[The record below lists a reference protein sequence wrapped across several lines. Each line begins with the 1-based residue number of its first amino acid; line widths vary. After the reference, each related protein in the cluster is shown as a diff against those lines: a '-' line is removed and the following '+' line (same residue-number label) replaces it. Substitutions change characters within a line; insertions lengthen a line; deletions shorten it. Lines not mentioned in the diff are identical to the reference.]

1 LAQTV
6 TMRAGGRD
14 NRGAW
19 QAKSRYH
26 KRLFA
31 CHATDT
37 MTENDYFLAWGI
49 YAFAAL
55 GCILVWFRITR
66 WMWRY
71 LREPLRLLGTVLLLT
86 PTVVD
91 PAKDLLAPAVAI
103 SALELVFKMG
113 GSAWGAI
120 SDLAM
125 AAVIALGVYVIF
137 ALVRL
142 PFLRKAQ
149 ARRVAQAEADATVRR
164 DADEAPAPPRFD
176 QGGERE
182 ERRMPTPPRDNLRV
196 EPRI

>member
-6 TMRAGGRD
+6 KMRAGGRD

-149 ARRVAQAEADATVRR
+149 ARRAAQAEADATARR
-164 DADEAPAPPRFD
+164 DADEAPAPPRFE
-176 QGGERE
+176 QGAERE

>member
-1 LAQTV
+1 MAQTV
-6 TMRAGGRD
+6 KMRAGGRD

>member
-1 LAQTV
+1 MAQTV

>member
-6 TMRAGGRD
+6 KMRAGGRD

-26 KRLFA
+26 KHLFA

>member
-1 LAQTV
+1 
-6 TMRAGGRD
+6 MRAGGRD
-14 NRGAW
+14 DRGAW
-19 QAKSRYH
+19 QVKSRYH

-149 ARRVAQAEADATVRR
+149 ARRAAQAEADATVRR

>member
-1 LAQTV
+1 MPQGHDNSS
-6 TMRAGGRD
+6 AG
-14 NRGAW
+14 

-71 LREPLRLLGTVLLLT
+71 LREPLRLLGVVLLLT

-91 PAKDLLAPAVAI
+91 PARDLLAPAVAI
-103 SALELVFKMG
+103 SALELLFKMG

-142 PFLRKAQ
+142 PFLRKAR
-149 ARRVAQAEADATVRR
+149 ARRLAQAEADAAAQRDGDAQAAARR
-164 DADEAPAPPRFD
+164 TD
-176 QGGERE
+176 ERE
-182 ERRMPTPPRDNLRV
+182 ERHVPVPPRDNLRV

>member
-1 LAQTV
+1 
-6 TMRAGGRD
+6 
-14 NRGAW
+14 
-19 QAKSRYH
+19 
-26 KRLFA
+26 
-31 CHATDT
+31 

-71 LREPLRLLGTVLLLT
+71 LREPLRLLGVVLLFT

-91 PAKDLLAPAVAI
+91 PARDLLAPAVAI
-103 SALELVFKMG
+103 SALELLFKMG

-120 SDLAM
+120 SDLTM
-125 AAVIALGVYVIF
+125 AAVIALGVYIVF

-149 ARRVAQAEADATVRR
+149 ARRAAQAETDAAAAAAQRNGN
-164 DADEAPAPPRFD
+164 DETSVHRAE
-176 QGGERE
+176 ERE
-182 ERRMPTPPRDNLRV
+182 ERRVTAPPRDNLRV

>member
-1 LAQTV
+1 
-6 TMRAGGRD
+6 
-14 NRGAW
+14 
-19 QAKSRYH
+19 
-26 KRLFA
+26 
-31 CHATDT
+31 

-71 LREPLRLLGTVLLLT
+71 LREPLRLLGAVLLLT

-125 AAVIALGVYVIF
+125 AAVIALGLYVVF

-142 PFLRKAQ
+142 PFLRKAK
-149 ARRVAQAEADATVRR
+149 ARRQAQAQAAAAAQADT
-164 DADEAPAPPRFD
+164 DEAPLQPRPD
-176 QGGERE
+176 ERE
-182 ERRMPTPPRDNLRV
+182 QRRPPTPPRDNLRV

>member
-1 LAQTV
+1 
-6 TMRAGGRD
+6 MRAGGRD

>member
-1 LAQTV
+1 V
-6 TMRAGGRD
+6 PVGHD
-14 NRGAW
+14 NRSAG

-55 GCILVWFRITR
+55 GCILVWFRLTR

-71 LREPLRLLGTVLLLT
+71 LREPLRVLGVVLLLT

-91 PAKDLLAPAVAI
+91 PARDLLAPAVAI
-103 SALELVFKMG
+103 SALELLFKMG
-113 GSAWGAI
+113 GTAWGAI
-120 SDLAM
+120 SDLTM
-125 AAVIALGVYVIF
+125 AAVIALGVYIVF

-149 ARRVAQAEADATVRR
+149 ARGAAQAETDAAAAAARS
-164 DADEAPAPPRFD
+164 DGNDETPVHRAE
-176 QGGERE
+176 GRE
-182 ERRMPTPPRDNLRV
+182 ERRVPAPPRDNLRV

>member
-1 LAQTV
+1 
-6 TMRAGGRD
+6 
-14 NRGAW
+14 
-19 QAKSRYH
+19 
-26 KRLFA
+26 
-31 CHATDT
+31 

-71 LREPLRLLGTVLLLT
+71 LREPLRLLGAVLLLT

-125 AAVIALGVYVIF
+125 AAVIALGLYVVF

-142 PFLRKAQ
+142 PFLRKAE
-149 ARRVAQAEADATVRR
+149 ARRQAQAEAAAAAQA
-164 DADEAPAPPRFD
+164 DADQAPLPTRVELPE
-176 QGGERE
+176 Q
-182 ERRMPTPPRDNLRV
+182 RRPPTPPRDNLRV

>member
-1 LAQTV
+1 
-6 TMRAGGRD
+6 
-14 NRGAW
+14 
-19 QAKSRYH
+19 
-26 KRLFA
+26 
-31 CHATDT
+31 
-37 MTENDYFLAWGI
+37 MTENDYLLAWGI

>member
-1 LAQTV
+1 
-6 TMRAGGRD
+6 
-14 NRGAW
+14 
-19 QAKSRYH
+19 
-26 KRLFA
+26 
-31 CHATDT
+31 

-149 ARRVAQAEADATVRR
+149 ARRAAQAEADATARR
-164 DADEAPAPPRFD
+164 DADEAPTPPRFE
-176 QGGERE
+176 QGAERE

>member
-1 LAQTV
+1 
-6 TMRAGGRD
+6 
-14 NRGAW
+14 
-19 QAKSRYH
+19 
-26 KRLFA
+26 
-31 CHATDT
+31 

-71 LREPLRLLGTVLLLT
+71 LREPLRLLGVVLLLT

-91 PAKDLLAPAVAI
+91 PARDLLAPAVAI
-103 SALELVFKMG
+103 SALELLFKMG

-149 ARRVAQAEADATVRR
+149 ARRLAQAEVDAAAQREGDDRSRARGV
-164 DADEAPAPPRFD
+164 
-176 QGGERE
+176 E
-182 ERRMPTPPRDNLRV
+182 ERDERPVPTPPRDNLRV